1 MSHNIC
7 MTHGDGVNSY
17 AKNSKLQEK
26 SLLETT
32 PLIEKAIEEVCSTHL
47 PKRMLVAD
55 LGCSSGPN
63 TLMFISLVI
72 RATSECCDKN
82 SHGPLDIQFFL
93 NDLPGN
99 DFNCLFKSL
108 DQLDNLV
115 AKHKNRQA
123 VVALPRYYVAG
134 LPGSFYTRLFPEKSV
149 HLFHSSYA
157 LQWRSKIFQ
166 ESNDKGEFLNEGNIY
181 IARTTPKSTIKLYQ
195 ELFDKDFSNFL
206 QLRSQEL
213 VHGGQIV
220 LTFVGRKNDAVFDG
234 NLNVFYELMAQALQ
248 SLVMEGVVEKEKLD
262 SFNIPNYG
270 PSVREVKAVVT
281 RSKLFSIN
289 QIRIFEPNWDPYDD
303 SEGDVLDPIQSG
315 INVANCARAVL
326 GHLLATH
333 FGESVLDVLF
343 SRYACNVVEYLEKRK
358 QGKHSVILMSLSARN
373 ND

>member
-1 MSHNIC
+1 
-7 MTHGDGVNSY
+7 MTHGGGVNSY

-72 RATSECCDKN
+72 RVTGECCDKI

-93 NDLPGN
+93 NDLPDN
-99 DFNCLFKSL
+99 DFNYLFKSL

-115 AKHKNRQA
+115 AKHKNGQA
-123 VVALPRYYVAG
+123 VVALMPRYYVAG
-134 LPGSFYTRLFPEKSV
+134 LPSSFYTRLFPEKSV

-157 LQWRSKIFQ
+157 LHWRSK
-166 ESNDKGEFLNEGNIY
+166 ESNDKGGFLNDWNIY
-181 IARTTPKSTIKLYQ
+181 IARTTPKSTIRLYQ
-195 ELFDKDFSNFL
+195 DLFDKDFSNFL
-206 QLRSQEL
+206 ELRSQEL

-220 LTFVGRKNDAVFDG
+220 LTFVGRKNDDVFDG
-234 NLNVFYELMAQALQ
+234 NLNVFYGLLAQALQ

-262 SFNIPNYG
+262 SFNIPIYG
-270 PSVREVKAVVT
+270 PSVREVEAVVK

-289 QIRIFEPNWDPYDD
+289 QIGIFEPNWDPYDD
-303 SEGDVLDPIQSG
+303 SEEGDDVVDPIQSG
-315 INVANCARAVL
+315 INVANCARAIL
-326 GHLLATH
+326 GQLLATH
-333 FGESVLDVLF
+333 FGESVLDVVF
-343 SRYACNVVEYLEKRK
+343 SRYACNVAEYLEKTKR
-358 QGKHSVILMSLSARN
+358 GKHSVILMSLSARN
-373 ND
+373 